1 LLRRAASKLKGMR
14 SKRPLLAMAG
24 ATFAV
29 LAGLW
34 FAANSVGWAGP
45 IIADVARSVI
55 GPEAVSG
62 LEDFAYGIEDRWN
75 TWRWRTAKPEAYWD
89 APPSAGEPESP
100 PRAEPDMPAPELL
113 QTPEF
118 RPADVGPLFREM
130 AAKGD
135 GTWVPVVDP
144 AHHDD
149 PPLLYKTL
157 IHPDKKRSWSEL
169 FVVAIDLRRTQ
180 LFAAAGTLEP
190 KPSTEE
196 GAAYKRRGVVP
207 EGRRDALVA
216 AFDGGFKAEHGS
228 WGMKVDGVTL
238 LPPRDRGCTVA
249 GYADESVRIGT
260 WTALADT
267 SAEMTFWRQTPSC
280 IVENGNLNPGL
291 VNEES
296 ISWGAAL
303 GGGTVVRRS
312 AVGLNADQTVLYMGV
327 GNATTARAIAL
338 GMQHAG
344 AVDVAQLDI
353 NWSYPHF
360 IMFRPP
366 KNGNRQGFTLFDG
379 FAYEEN
385 EYITRSSTRD
395 FFYLVRRDASL
406 TQRER

>member
-1 LLRRAASKLKGMR
+1 MLALAAMVAAVAMMW
-14 SKRPLLAMAG
+14 LA
-24 ATFAV
+24 V
-29 LAGLW
+29 
-34 FAANSVGWAGP
+34 NSVGWAGP
-45 IIADVARSVI
+45 LVADIARSIV
-55 GPEAVSG
+55 GAEAVSR
-62 LEDFAYGIEDRWN
+62 LEDFAYGVEDRWN
-75 TWRWRTAKPEAYWD
+75 TWRWRAAPPEAYWD
-89 APPSAGEPESP
+89 APPSTEEPESP
-100 PRAEPDMPAPELL
+100 PIASRDTLPELPE
-113 QTPEF
+113 TPEF

-135 GTWVPVVDP
+135 GNWVPVVDP
-144 AHHDD
+144 AHKDD

-157 IHPDKKRSWSEL
+157 VHPDKRRSWSEL
-169 FVVAIDLRRTQ
+169 FVVAIDLRRVQ

-190 KPSTEE
+190 KATTEE
-196 GAAYKRRGVVP
+196 GLAYKRSGVVP
-207 EGRRDALVA
+207 EPRRDALVA
-216 AFDGGFKAEHGS
+216 AFDGGFKAEHGQ

-249 GYADESVRIGT
+249 GYSDDSVRIGT

-267 SAEMTFWRQTPSC
+267 APDTTFWRQTPSC

-312 AVGLNADQTVLYMGV
+312 AVGLNANRTILYMGV

-344 AVDVAQLDI
+344 ATDVAQLDI

-360 IMFRPP
+360 IMFRPS
-366 KNGNRQGFTLFDG
+366 KNGSRQGFTLFDG

-385 EYITRSSTRD
+385 EYLSRSSTRD
-395 FFYLVRRDASL
+395 FFYLVRKDASL